1 MRYAARL
8 RAQRGV
14 TLVELMVAMAVGLI
28 ISLAAAVLY
37 LTTQDT
43 ARATRSFSDTNET
56 GKLALDIIGRELEKA
71 GFYPAEFEAATT
83 AATVSEKQVGQY
95 ANIKNPGAANSVA
108 FDQGLFGCSGA
119 AFDPSSRVC
128 PTEAAGAADSIVINY
143 FASREFGANP
153 VIGNTNDCNRKPIT
167 DDTDNTT
174 RAAAGLP
181 LMVSNRFALVQQSIQ
196 QPDGSTVV
204 THVLG
209 CHGNGKESDTDYQ
222 PLLQGVEDLVL
233 RYGVFPVGATQS
245 AAQFY
250 EAKDVTS
257 AGAATWQR
265 VSSVRV
271 CIVVRS
277 LENARLEDKSG
288 SERVK
293 PNCRGS
299 TTKLASNDRYIYKR
313 FDQVF
318 AVRNYLTGLQ

>member
-1 MRYAARL
+1 MKYTARL

-37 LTTQDT
+37 LATQDT

-56 GKLALDIIGRELEKA
+56 GKLALDLIGRELEKA

-95 ANIKNPGAANSVA
+95 ANIKNPGAANSIA
-108 FDQGLFGCSGA
+108 FDQGLFGCRGA

-128 PTEAAGAADSIVINY
+128 PTPVDGAPDSIVINY
-143 FASREFGANP
+143 FTSREFGANA
-153 VIGNTNDCNRKPIT
+153 VIGNTNDCNRQPIT
-167 DDTDNTT
+167 ADTDNTA
-174 RAAAGLP
+174 RATAGLP
-181 LMVSNRFALVQQSIQ
+181 LMVSNRFALIQQSIQ
-196 QPDGSTVV
+196 QPDGSTIV

-209 CHGNGKESDTDYQ
+209 CHGNGKESDTAYQ
-222 PLLQGVEDLVL
+222 PLLQGVEDLML
-233 RYGVFPVGATQS
+233 TYGVFPVGATQS

-250 EAKDVTS
+250 TATDV
-257 AGAATWQR
+257 AGVAWQR
-265 VSSVRV
+265 ISSVRV

-293 PNCRGS
+293 PNCRGA